1 MSTANAIRI
10 KRRKYNS
17 SSGGGAPGSLQWGE
31 LAYNEVDNILYY
43 GRGSG
48 ENGEDGAI
56 NSQDVYAIAGSG
68 KYVDRFSIQTISGD
82 KTFLNN
88 LNVSGQITVAN
99 ITFNQSTVVLTN
111 ITASSGGFNDLS
123 VSGLDVIAPNT
134 SNESVGYFAVFDT
147 NPDSGLT
154 RLKSVSKDVILD
166 DIGAATSGLNIVA
179 GSGLQGGGTLSEN
192 RTFDIITGYGI
203 DISSDITDPNNTS
216 VVVDTNEVVV
226 TTGVQSVSGVK
237 TFANR
242 IVFQSGLI
250 GSGVSSLQ
258 AAASAN
264 SGTYFPV
271 FTGSPISESQ
281 NVVSRTAVEVKGDIG
296 LSNVTNH
303 AQIKK
308 IDTTT
313 VGNVP
318 TWSVTTG
325 DQLST
330 GYAVET
336 STLTG
341 DSSSLARAD
350 VIKNYVDTAIIAG
363 FEANDAMMFKGVLDC
378 STNPLYPSGDAGHT
392 YKISV
397 SGKIGGA
404 NGEVVEVNDTLIC
417 TVDVSLQGDYA
428 AVGGNWVI
436 LQSNIVDKDILVTG
450 PVSVISDNIA
460 VFDGTTGK
468 AIKDVS
474 IPSSRLVLTSGN
486 QIVSGVKTFRDV
498 LDSVSGYFVP
508 MSGDSSNEFSNLTSK
523 IVFGNYTPFEASF
536 YTQSDNTGFALR
548 RLDNT
553 LVLSSEGNNSVLAV
567 NTATISGLLGTRATS
582 SASAALFFPVFLADP
597 DTNARQVF
605 SRTKDQVKT
614 DIGLGNVENTAL
626 SSFPGSTNI
635 TTLGTIVTGTW
646 SADTIAVNRGGT
658 GQTSYANGQ
667 LLIGSGTSL
676 VKNTLTAGTGISI
689 SNGSGSITIN
699 VNDTVVRTVGE
710 QAIESV
716 KTFKATVKVQAP
728 PVVTGGYDHIP
739 ETIVS
744 GNILLTNEV
753 ANIIEFGNEG
763 VSSAP
768 NNSVVATG
776 SKLIL
781 KPSDGSNPNVSLGLN
796 SSCWWHSVPT
806 TSWDYEWY
814 AGSSKIATL
823 FGDGTFNTTNISG
836 TNFYLN
842 GTKIDST
849 AAQINLLST
858 GNDGDILF
866 RTGGSLV
873 RMQLPTAMVGYITST
888 SLNISNVNSQ
898 IQINHQSTSNVSNT
912 ATNFASGTVV
922 SNLSFDAHGHVVNAS
937 GSNLDERYV
946 QISNLDTSLN
956 FVSGIASEYDV
967 ANKVLNVFHD
977 NTSPTYNDSSNTLG
991 TNGIASITFD
1001 NYGHITDAATA
1012 IFLTA
1017 DTVCDAITGC
1027 TIDGGTF

>member
-17 SSGGGAPGSLQWGE
+17 GNGGGAPGSLQWGE

-43 GRGSG
+43 GYGSG
-48 ENGEDGAI
+48 TNGEDGI
-56 NSQDVYAIAGSG
+56 VNSENIYSIAGSG
-68 KYVDRFSIQTISGD
+68 KYVDRSSDQTISGD

-88 LNVSGQITVAN
+88 VNITGNLNVAGNSISFDQA
-99 ITFNQSTVVLTN
+99 TVVVTTLN
-111 ITASSGGFNDLS
+111 AFSGVFDKLVG
-123 VSGLDVIAPNT
+123 SGLDIIAPNT
-134 SNESVGYFAVFDT
+134 DNESVGYFAVFDT
-147 NPDSGLT
+147 NPNTTLT
-154 RLKSVSKDVILD
+154 RLKSVSKNEILD
-166 DIGAATSGLNIVA
+166 DIGAATSGLTITA
-179 GSGLQGGGTLSEN
+179 GSGLQGGGTLSED

-203 DISSDITDPNNTS
+203 DIANDS

-226 TTGVQSVSGVK
+226 TTGVQTVSGVK
-237 TFANR
+237 TFSNR

-271 FTGSPISESQ
+271 FTGSPVSESQ

-308 IDTTT
+308 IDTTI

-325 DQLST
+325 DELGT

-350 VIKNYVDTAIIAG
+350 VIKNYVDAAIIAG
-363 FEANDAMMFKGVLDC
+363 FETNDAMMFKGALDC
-378 STNPLYPSGDAGHT
+378 SANPLYPSGDAGHT

-404 NGEVVEVNDTLIC
+404 AGPVVEVNDTLIC
-417 TVDVSLQGDYA
+417 SLDDSPEGNHATVGV
-428 AVGGNWVI
+428 NWVI

-450 PVSVISDNIA
+450 PVSA
-460 VFDGTTGK
+460 VSGNLAIFDGTTGK
-468 AIKDVS
+468 IIKD
-474 IPSSRLVLTSGN
+474 SSLSSNNIVLTTGN
-486 QIVSGVKTFRDV
+486 QSISGVKVFTSS
-498 LDSVSGYFVP
+498 LDEDNGLFVP
-508 MSGDSSNEFSNLTSK
+508 ISGNDDELRSYFK
-523 IVFGNYTPFEASF
+523 GMDGNYTPFEIV
-536 YTQSDNTGFALR
+536 YNNSDNHGEFYLR
-548 RLDNT
+548 SYDGT
-553 LVLSSEGNNSVLAV
+553 TESIVLSSVDGTSVLNASQSNIDLLNVKSINSATTPTHFAV
-567 NTATISGLLGTRATS
+567 FNNNPTSDRRQLLSRSTS
-582 SASAALFFPVFLADP
+582 SIKS
-597 DTNARQVF
+597 
-605 SRTKDQVKT
+605 
-614 DIGLGNVENTAL
+614 DIGLGSVEDTAL
-626 SSFPGSTNI
+626 SSWPGSANI
-635 TTLGTIVTGTW
+635 TTLGTITTGTW

-658 GQTSYANGQ
+658 GQTSYSNGE

-676 VKNTLTAGTGISI
+676 VKNTLSSGDGISI
-689 SNGSGSITIN
+689 TNGSGSITVATN
-699 VNDTVVRTVGE
+699 SYV
-710 QAIESV
+710 V
-716 KTFKATVKVQAP
+716 KT
-728 PVVTGGYDHIP
+728 TGTQ
-739 ETIVS
+739 TIN
-744 GNILLTNEV
+744 GLKT
-753 ANIIEFGNEG
+753 F
-763 VSSAP
+763 
-768 NNSVVATG
+768 NNSVTINCSPVIVGENSVLASLSLNNAFGNMIRFNDNVSSSALSNSFTG
-776 SKLIL
+776 SPSGTKLL
-781 KPSDGSNPNVSLGLN
+781 LREFNESPDVALGLN
-796 SSCWWHSVPT
+796 SSSLWQIVP
-806 TSWDYEWY
+806 SADWDYEWY

-858 GNDGDILF
+858 GNDGDILLRSGGNF
-866 RTGGSLV
+866 TRVPVSAAVFGSL
-873 RMQLPTAMVGYITST
+873 Y
-888 SLNISNVNSQ
+888 SNTLTLGLSNSQ
-898 IQINHQSTSNVSNT
+898 TTIEHKNTSQVSNT
-912 ATNFASGTVV
+912 ATNFPSGTVV
-922 SNLSFDAHGHVVNAS
+922 SNLSFDAHGHVVRAS

-977 NTSPTYNDSSNTLG
+977 DTCPTYNDSSNTLG
-991 TNGIASITFD
+991 TDGIASITFD
-1001 NYGHITDAATA
+1001 TYGHITDAATA

-1017 DTVCDAITGC
+1017 ETVCDAITGC